1 MMRRRRGGGVLG
13 VLIRGR
19 LECLPA
25 EHLPRMEVFSTQLLN
40 YHLERREEVIKINLG
55 RRSPEKSGGEVELMI
70 VQLHGL
76 QAVHQGS
83 LRLCGSG

>member
-1 MMRRRRGGGVLG
+1 MLG

-55 RRSPEKSGGEVELMI
+55 RRSPEKSGGEVEVRLEE
-70 VQLHGL
+70 QQRDR
-76 QAVHQGS
+76 QAVHQVARAS
-83 LRLCGSG
+83 SFRF